1 MSGPEVQANA
11 IWTVLHRLPLA
22 VAPDWVDVGLIV
34 LVSLLVPVLAL
45 RVRPVIAALAAPA
58 VGLAYVAL
66 AQLAFESG
74 WVVSVAAPLL
84 GLALATVAT
93 VVVSHL
99 LETVERQRIADV
111 NDLLEEEVRAR
122 TSDLRATELEIVQ
135 RLGRALDSHDEETG
149 DHIQRIGSLCHR
161 LALAAG
167 LGEEQAELIERASA
181 MHDIGK
187 IAIPDQ
193 ILRKPGPLEDAERA
207 VMQRHTTVGADLLS
221 GSGSRLVRLAEEI
234 ARTHHERWDGSGYPQ
249 GLAGEEIPIAGRI
262 CAICDVF
269 DALVSARP
277 YKRAWPVERAL
288 AEIRAQAGRHF
299 DPRLVERFL
308 ALEPYSG
315 VTYAPESPP
324 STRNVDAL
332 T

>member
-1 MSGPEVQANA
+1 
-11 IWTVLHRLPLA
+11 
-22 VAPDWVDVGLIV
+22 
-34 LVSLLVPVLAL
+34 
-45 RVRPVIAALAAPA
+45 
-58 VGLAYVAL
+58 
-66 AQLAFESG
+66 
-74 WVVSVAAPLL
+74 
-84 GLALATVAT
+84 
-93 VVVSHL
+93 
-99 LETVERQRIADV
+99 
-111 NDLLEEEVRAR
+111 
-122 TSDLRATELEIVQ
+122 
-135 RLGRALDSHDEETG
+135 
-149 DHIQRIGSLCHR
+149 
-161 LALAAG
+161 
-167 LGEEQAELIERASA
+167 
-181 MHDIGK
+181 
-187 IAIPDQ
+187 
-193 ILRKPGPLEDAERA
+193 
-207 VMQRHTTVGADLLS
+207 MQRHTTVGADLLS